1 MVVHWRAPRAAPEI
15 DDKMETGNLL
25 PEVNMYPELMVIPMR
40 EELVRAGIK
49 ETRTAEEV
57 DAEVTQPGTTL
68 LVVNSICGCAAGKM
82 RPGVRL
88 ALANTT
94 NQPDRKITVFAG
106 QDREATER
114 ARSYFE
120 GNPPS
125 SPAIAILRDGK
136 LVYLM
141 QRFVIE
147 QATAQQI
154 AGELVRAFDE
164 LCAKATA

>member
-1 MVVHWRAPRAAPEI
+1 
-15 DDKMETGNLL
+15 
-25 PEVNMYPELMVIPMR
+25 MYPEMMVIPMR
-40 EELVRAGIK
+40 EELTRAGIQ

-57 DAEVTQPGTTL
+57 DAALAQPGTTM

-88 ALANTT
+88 ALANAAS
-94 NQPDRKITVFAG
+94 QPDHKITVFAG
-106 QDREATER
+106 QDREGTER

-141 QRFVIE
+141 QRYVIE
-147 QATAQQI
+147 QASAQMI
-154 AGELVRAFDE
+154 AEELVRAFDE
-164 LCAKATA
+164 LCAKTTA

>member
-1 MVVHWRAPRAAPEI
+1 
-15 DDKMETGNLL
+15 
-25 PEVNMYPELMVIPMR
+25 MYPEMMLIPMR
-40 EELVRAGIK
+40 EELTRAGIE

-57 DAEVTQPGTTL
+57 DAALAQPGTTM

-94 NQPDRKITVFAG
+94 SQPDHKITVFAG

-141 QRFVIE
+141 QRYVIE
-147 QATAQQI
+147 QASAQMI
-154 AGELVRAFDE
+154 AEELVRAFDE
-164 LCAKATA
+164 LCTKTTA

>member
-1 MVVHWRAPRAAPEI
+1 
-15 DDKMETGNLL
+15 
-25 PEVNMYPELMVIPMR
+25 MYPELMVIPMR

-57 DAEVTQPGTTL
+57 DAALAQPGTTL
-68 LVVNSICGCAAGKM
+68 VVVNSICGCAAGKA
-82 RPGVRL
+82 RPGIRL
-88 ALANTT
+88 ALANSA
-94 NQPDRKITVFAG
+94 NLPDQKITVFAG

-120 GNPPS
+120 GQPPT
-125 SPAIAILRDGK
+125 SPAVALMRDGK

-141 QRFVIE
+141 QRYVIE

-154 AGELVRAFDE
+154 AGELIRAFDE
-164 LCAKATA
+164 FCAKTPAA

>member
-1 MVVHWRAPRAAPEI
+1 MVA
-15 DDKMETGNLL
+15 GNF
-25 PEVNMYPELMVIPMR
+25 PAGGKMYPELMVIPMR
-40 EELVRAGIK
+40 EELTAPESRNPHRRGRGRGAGPAGHNPAGGELDLRLRGGQDAPRRAHG
-49 ETRTAEEV
+49 AH
-57 DAEVTQPGTTL
+57 
-68 LVVNSICGCAAGKM
+68 NSA
-82 RPGVRL
+82 
-88 ALANTT
+88 
-94 NQPDRKITVFAG
+94 NQPDHKITVFAG

-141 QRFVIE
+141 QRYVIE

-164 LCAKATA
+164 FCAKTTVN